1 MRCISPLDFLST
13 GVTVSCSALPP
24 AVRRESNHR
33 KRLSELAAQQEMCE
47 RERFNERT
55 RAVHADG
62 HLRGRV
68 HGRVRI
74 STLLLILACVCGRV
88 RDRGQRGR
96 VRKRT
101 PRP

>member
-1 MRCISPLDFLST
+1 MRRISPLDVLST

-33 KRLSELAAQQEMCE
+33 KRLSALAAQQRCV
-47 RERFNERT
+47 NEDVSMN
-55 RAVHADG
+55 APVHADG